1 MATARAE
8 KIPIRIQN
16 RVESTLFL
24 LYSEFSLVF
33 LLHAS
38 LPLTL
43 PITAMVTATKSEPFL
58 FYFDSKTAG
67 TQFIFR
73 KIRPRCRT

>member
-1 MATARAE
+1 MATGRAE

-33 LLHAS
+33 LLRAT

-43 PITAMVTATKSEPFL
+43 PITAMMTATKSEPFL

-67 TQFIFR
+67 IQFIFYENS
-73 KIRPRCRT
+73 PTL